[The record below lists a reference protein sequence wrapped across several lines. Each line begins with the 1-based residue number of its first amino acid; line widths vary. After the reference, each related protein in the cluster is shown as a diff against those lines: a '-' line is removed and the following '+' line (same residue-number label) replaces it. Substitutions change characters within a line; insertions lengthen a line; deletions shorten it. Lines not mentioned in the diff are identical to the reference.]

1 MMTEPRE
8 LICFGEDWGRHPS
21 TAQILVRQLLGLFR
35 VIWINS
41 LGWRPPRV
49 SRRDLGRAIG
59 KMRSAFNGVDRPDR
73 NLIVYTPFVMP
84 WYRSAIIRQVNAT
97 LLCRAIRGLAARY
110 GFSRYSLMT
119 TYPAAA
125 EVFQE
130 MTGVRRVYYCA
141 DEYTTWPELED
152 LPVVAMERMLL
163 GAVDTVVTTSRALFE
178 AKSSMHPHVIYLPH
192 AVDVDHFAKAAD
204 PSTSIPDDVRGL
216 PRPIIGFHGL
226 IRNLIDLD
234 IINTIARLR
243 PAWSVVM
250 IGPTSADAPSLPR
263 QPNIHYL
270 GARPYDRIPAYL
282 RSFDACLMP
291 YRLVAAS
298 IYTNPVKLREYLAA
312 GKPIVSTRIPE
323 ALNFG
328 DLLYLAD
335 SASEFVLQLERC
347 LSEDPSLPAR
357 RRASMRS
364 QTWAARAAELAAV
377 L

>member
-1 MMTEPRE
+1 MTESRE

-21 TAQILVRQLLGLFR
+21 TAQILVRHLLGPFR

-41 LGWRPPRV
+41 LGWRPPRA

-59 KMRSAFNGVDRPDR
+59 KMRSALKGVTRPDP
-73 NLIVYTPFVMP
+73 NLIVYSPLVLP
-84 WYRSAIIRQVNAT
+84 WYRSATIRHMNAG
-97 LLCRAIRGLAARY
+97 LLSRAIRNLAGRY
-110 GFSRYSLMT
+110 GFSRYTLMT

-130 MTGVRRVYYCA
+130 MGGVRRVYYCP
-141 DEYTTWPELED
+141 DEYTTWPELEY
-152 LPVVAMERMLL
+152 LPVLAMERMLL
-163 GAVDTVVTTSRALFE
+163 GAVDTIVTTSRALFE
-178 AKSSMHPHVIYLPH
+178 AKSSLHPHVIYLPH
-192 AVDVDHFAKAAD
+192 AVDVEHFAKTAD
-204 PSTSIPDDVRGL
+204 PSTPIPDDVKRL

-234 IINTIARLR
+234 IINTIARSR

-250 IGPTSADAPSLPR
+250 VGPTSADVPSLPR

-270 GARPYDRIPAYL
+270 GERPYDQIPAYL
-282 RSFDACLMP
+282 RAFDACLMP

-323 ALNFG
+323 ALHFG
-328 DLLYLAD
+328 DLLYIAD
-335 SASEFVLQLERC
+335 SADEFVLQIEQC

-357 RRASMRS
+357 RMSSMRS